1 MIEHITHFI
10 EICCGFILFGCIY
23 YNFRLEIDDIL
34 SKTIGNQIKLENIE
48 RKLNKLIDN
57 SKNPDKIK
65 TEIDED
71 LDDI

>member
-1 MIEHITHFI
+1 MIDQIIQFI
-10 EICCGFILFGCIY
+10 GIFCGFILFGCIY

-34 SKTIGNQIKLENIE
+34 LRTKGNQFKLENIE

-57 SKNPDKIK
+57 SKNLDNIK

-71 LDDI
+71 LDNI

>member
-1 MIEHITHFI
+1 MIDQIIQFI

-34 SKTIGNQIKLENIE
+34 LRTKGNQIILENIE

-65 TEIDED
+65 TEIDND
-71 LDDI
+71 LNDI

>member
-1 MIEHITHFI
+1 MIEHIIQFI

-23 YNFRLEIDDIL
+23 YNFMLDIDNIL

-48 RKLNKLIDN
+48 RKLNKLIDK
-57 SKNPDKIK
+57 SKNSDNIK

-71 LDDI
+71 LDNI